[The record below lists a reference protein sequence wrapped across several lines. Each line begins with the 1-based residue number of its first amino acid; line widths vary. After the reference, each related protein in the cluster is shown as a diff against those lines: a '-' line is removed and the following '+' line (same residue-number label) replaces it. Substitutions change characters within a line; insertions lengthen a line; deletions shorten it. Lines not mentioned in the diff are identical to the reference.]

1 MSETTVNEPQTAAP
15 SCCGP
20 AKVETTSFVQR
31 AVQAIRSQMAWTVAG
46 LGFIA
51 LLILDTQQAPDT
63 LVFVANNLL
72 EIAPFLALAI
82 GIAAFAKASDADSL
96 IAKVFSGRL
105 AVMIFAAALFGA
117 VSPFCSCGVIPLI
130 AALLAMGVPL
140 PAVMAFWLA
149 SPVMDPSMFVLTTGT
164 LGMTFAIAKTIA
176 AIGIGM
182 MGGYTIWALE
192 ARGFLS
198 NPLRDGVGGGGCGSS
213 AVKSPSTVTWAF
225 WKEKSRRQTF
235 GSEALANTLF
245 LGKWLT
251 IAFFLE
257 SMMLAYVPADMVAGA
272 LGSDSV
278 FAIPL
283 ASLVG
288 VPAYLNGY
296 AALPLVDGLIE
307 MGVSQG
313 AGMAFMVAGGMTSI
327 PAAIA
332 VFALVKKP
340 VFALYVSFAL
350 FGGALA
356 GIGYQ
361 LIAV

>member
-1 MSETTVNEPQTAAP
+1 MSETTVNDTPSAAS

-20 AKVETTSFVQR
+20 AKPVTENVFQR
-31 AVQAIRSQMAWTVAG
+31 AVRVVRSQMAWTVTG
-46 LGFIA
+46 LGFLTLA
-51 LLILDTQQAPDT
+51 ILDTPQAPES
-63 LVFVANNLL
+63 LIFVGNNLL

-140 PAVMAFWLA
+140 SAVMAFWLA

-164 LGMTFAIAKTIA
+164 LGAEFATAKLAA

-182 MGGYTIWALE
+182 AGGYTIWALE
-192 ARGFLS
+192 ARGWLN
-198 NPLRDGVGGGGCGSS
+198 NPLREGVGGGCGSG
-213 AVKSPSTVTWAF
+213 AVTNPNQVTWKF
-225 WKEKSRRQTF
+225 WQEEARVKTF

-245 LGKWLT
+245 LGKWLI

-257 SMMLAYVPADMVAGA
+257 SLMVTYVPADLVARVLGA
-272 LGSDSV
+272 DSSM
-278 FAIPL
+278 AIPL
-283 ASLVG
+283 AALVG

-296 AALPLVDGLIE
+296 AALPLVSGMID
-307 MGVSQG
+307 MGVSPG
-313 AGMAFMVAGGMTSI
+313 AGMAFMVSGGMTCI

-350 FGGALA
+350 FGGVAA
-356 GIGYQ
+356 GVGYQ
-361 LIAV
+361 LFI

>member
-1 MSETTVNEPQTAAP
+1 MSETIINEPQPAAP

-31 AVQAIRSQMAWTVAG
+31 VVQTVRSQMAWVVAG
-46 LGFIA
+46 LGFIT
-51 LLILDTQQAPDT
+51 LLILDTPQAPNT
-63 LVFVANNLL
+63 LIFIGNNLI

-140 PAVMAFWLA
+140 SAVMAFWLA

-164 LGMTFAIAKTIA
+164 LGMTFAVAKTIA

-192 ARGFLS
+192 ARGFLT
-198 NPLRDGVGGGGCGSS
+198 NPLRDGVGGGCGSS
-213 AVKSPSTVTWAF
+213 AVKAPSTVTWAF
-225 WKEKSRRQTF
+225 WKEQSRRQTF
-235 GSEALANTLF
+235 GSEALANTMF
-245 LGKWLT
+245 LGKWLI

-272 LGSDSV
+272 LGSDSA

-307 MGVSQG
+307 MGVSPG

-350 FGGALA
+350 VGGMVA

>member
-1 MSETTVNEPQTAAP
+1 MSETTINETASNAS

-20 AKVETTSFVQR
+20 TTPAPVGLFQR
-31 AVQAIRSQMAWTVAG
+31 AVQAVRSQMAWTVTG
-46 LGFIA
+46 LGFLA
-51 LLILDTQQAPDT
+51 LVILDTAQAPDT
-63 LVFVANNLL
+63 LVFVGNNLL

-105 AVMIFAAALFGA
+105 GIMIFAAALFGA

-140 PAVMAFWLA
+140 SAVMAFWLA

-164 LGMTFAIAKTIA
+164 LGATFATAKLAA

-192 ARGFLS
+192 AKGWLT
-198 NPLRDGVGGGGCGSS
+198 NPLREGVGGGCGSG
-213 AVKSPSTVTWAF
+213 AVTNPGQVTWKF
-225 WKEKSRRQTF
+225 WKEKERRQTF

-245 LGKWLT
+245 LGKWLI

-257 SMMLAYVPADMVAGA
+257 SMMMTYIPAKMVAGV
-272 LGSDSV
+272 LGSESV
-278 FAIPL
+278 MAIPL
-283 ASLVG
+283 AALVG

-296 AALPLVDGLIE
+296 AALPLVSGLIE
-307 MGVSQG
+307 MGVSPG
-313 AGMAFMVAGGMTSI
+313 AGMAFMVSGGMTCI

-350 FGGALA
+350 FGGVIA

>member
-1 MSETTVNEPQTAAP
+1 MSETTVNETQTPAP

-20 AKVETTSFVQR
+20 AKVETASFVQR
-31 AVQAIRSQMAWTVAG
+31 VVQTVRSQMAWVVAG
-46 LGFIA
+46 LAFIT
-51 LLILDTQQAPDT
+51 LLILDTPQAPDT
-63 LVFVANNLL
+63 LIFIGNNLI

-140 PAVMAFWLA
+140 SAVMAFWLA

-164 LGMTFAIAKTIA
+164 LGMTFAVAKTIA

-192 ARGFLS
+192 ARGFLT
-198 NPLRDGVGGGGCGSS
+198 NPLRDGVGGGCGSS

-225 WKEKSRRQTF
+225 WKEQSRRQTF
-235 GSEALANTLF
+235 GSEALANTMF
-245 LGKWLT
+245 LGKWLI

-296 AALPLVDGLIE
+296 AALPLVDGLIQ
-307 MGVSQG
+307 MGVSPG

-350 FGGALA
+350 VGGALA